1 MSIKPISCK
10 VSDSGVLE
18 VGGILANELLAEYGS
33 PLYVMDA
40 ETLKQNCLDY
50 IDTFKDAEAD
60 AVVAYASKALL
71 TVGIAKF
78 MANLGM
84 GFDVC
89 SGGEIYTILQAGVD
103 TETVYFHGNN
113 KSYDELELA
122 IKNEIRIV
130 VDNQD
135 ELDRI
140 AEISQKKKYRPK
152 FWFV

>member
-60 AVVAYASKALL
+60 AV
-71 TVGIAKF
+71 
-78 MANLGM
+78 
-84 GFDVC
+84 
-89 SGGEIYTILQAGVD
+89 SGLCE
-103 TETVYFHGNN
+103 
-113 KSYDELELA
+113 
-122 IKNEIRIV
+122 
-130 VDNQD
+130 
-135 ELDRI
+135 
-140 AEISQKKKYRPK
+140 
-152 FWFV
+152 